1 MKDLQFRAE
10 PLPASCE
17 PYEWEWCLEGTRPG
31 GSRVTFC
38 TLPESEGC
46 LPPPF
51 VFLPGFRGRA
61 HVTLFDIS
69 RDETAVVTS
78 LGWYI
83 FRPMLG
89 VDFFVSDKDQKGLM
103 QV

>member
-1 MKDLQFRAE
+1 MV
-10 PLPASCE
+10 
-17 PYEWEWCLEGTRPG
+17 PG
-31 GSRVTFC
+31 GDAPRRISCDILHATRVGG
-38 TLPESEGC
+38 LP
-46 LPPPF
+46 PPPF

-83 FRPMLG
+83 FRAMLG
-89 VDFFVSDKDQKGLM
+89 VDFFVSDKDQNEATENLNNLLSQRVGP
-103 QV
+103 Q